1 MGRMERGERM
11 LIPVVGGTAIAR
23 LVTYPPPLELDA
35 DGGCFVLVDDEPIEH
50 WHYLF
55 VPAES

>member
-1 MGRMERGERM
+1 MERGERM